1 MSLHRSY
8 YVEEA
13 AWPMPIYSSH
23 DTQQEQQLMKEPM
36 ASRSSRKVSRLTKHS
51 AAGGNSPATSQGGP
65 TASSSVSATKTS
77 GIKLSRHSTNKG
89 NTEGEAYI
97 LPRTTSSPY
106 TARLDS
112 LAPPAPPVTAPSS
125 GSRLPV
131 PYGSSGGYV
140 AGSDSSRNVLRRKA
154 PSVQQYV
161 SSLTRPETH
170 SSRRIA
176 TRDDAM
182 AKRSSKSLPGDL
194 RQPSPDAVKGLGPQP
209 FQPTILPR
217 RHSGELPP
225 ALIPELKALAASTAL
240 NRAASSTP
248 HASSVGSPSTQYS
261 GSTGMWGSRDTTPTS
276 ISSSSPGIV
285 QPSIVKSPHRLR
297 KPVPSPSTT
306 SGNSR
311 FRLNTPPATE
321 KTFGPSPEKYP
332 SKKDSKKHFLL
343 QQYQNKQNKGL
354 STPPAATLPVRKSPV
369 QSKSVQQAGN
379 LSSQN
384 SEDRE
389 LKYVGRTHGIFEL
402 FDESIPDAVTSAQV
416 LGPRVVPSRPSRKG
430 TADLDTELS
439 PIVQSNL
446 SPQSLRAY
454 RRRDSIDVD
463 NAGNSVRD
471 KAPGQDI
478 KPETYKQAASAV
490 QPLRRQISQEQGDL
504 ASGPSKPPVKARTT
518 TPTKHTFATKA
529 SSNQEG
535 REPGR
540 STIDKL
546 SSRLG
551 MFARRAKVDRD
562 GTSFQESR
570 DLRKGPAAGT
580 GHEGY
585 GRYARRG
592 RKSSVGSGINSRDR
606 STGTASR
613 PSLSRKNSRSSAGGS
628 DIDEFIAER
637 LQPVV
642 IPGGGRHDARP
653 DSNASTVWPSFDGTP
668 FGSELSLDSA
678 VQLTD
683 EPPGSVATDSLSM
696 SVASVATDAP
706 SLIAMDARP
715 RIFSMSTSSQSYPA
729 HAPPSLDGYSTSQ
742 SSLVQDDGPG
752 ASLGRS
758 IDRPN
763 LRDLQKASKKGR
775 VFKWNLFRRKDS
787 AENPAR
793 DVEKLDSG
801 SMGMSVAIAATSA
814 DKPVPYYALMD
825 SENENEWEDD
835 LQNLFQQIHE
845 SPSSDAERSSQPQGV
860 GLRQQYGQSV
870 LLPSMPTL
878 EQENP
883 HNTRSS
889 SLRGEAEYKPQPV
902 ELPISNSSQFTDNK
916 RLRLPQVGRI
926 PRVISRRD
934 RQHKPAATSF
944 SRPFQRDNFVG
955 NPESSDSY
963 ATPIAETKRPILG
976 IQTDVLP
983 SRPFNTPESGQAA
996 SAPVG
1001 PPITRPLGDFVSR
1014 PEFLLFPGK
1023 EESGT
1028 LASGSSDTIFSMANL
1043 SESAERRNH
1052 TEEDEIWDEYDDL
1065 LDHVMS
1071 PTSSDL
1077 AQAPLGTSSSQPF
1090 GHSSHPGGTAVRPA
1104 SYLRFE
1110 RLHKAGSPAN
1120 PVELHSVYM
1129 PQSSPFVGKDDGY
1142 RLRRSRI
1149 VSALRSQS
1157 STTPSSPLATND
1169 HSSSYVHHGISS
1181 SNYER
1186 QLEGDNVIHPGLLS
1200 PLSDPSHP
1208 AISSMSGLSHHHSK
1222 ALLDIAEREHEGPI
1236 GQSDLRFAALMTSRW
1251 LSFGRVLFSP
1261 AHNLVEASAGHQ
1273 ILVIDGLGNDDW
1285 SFYCAVTYPD
1295 SVVYDLKET
1304 DVSTRGSQS
1313 ELPIDPWQAPPNYK
1327 RAELPNL
1334 AERFPFPQSY
1344 FAAVVFRFPA
1354 AMSDSVLKLAFSECK
1369 RVLVPG
1375 GHLELSLM
1383 DLDIVNMGSVTRHA
1397 VRNLKARMLGA
1408 DPNVSLKPVSDNI
1421 QNMLGQR
1428 GFENLNRCM
1437 VGVSVAGKVA
1447 TSSGSRSSRSS
1458 RESYSQ
1464 KGKDADQ
1471 SSGNVDNRNRRNNE
1485 SDRSRHGGGNFSLS
1499 ELVSDHSATSDEKIT
1514 KMVAKVGRWWY
1525 TRSYEWAVLPGGDLK
1540 KSIWCDKRM
1549 LHECK
1554 ARGSSFKLLIAYAQK
1569 PIETRRR
1576 TLSEP
1581 ISTTAAVAGTRTM
1594 NRLDRGHRP
1603 SKTQ

>member
-1 MSLHRSY
+1 MSLHKSHY
-8 YVEEA
+8 AEDA
-13 AWPMPIYSSH
+13 AQPMSIYSSH
-23 DTQQEQQLMKEPM
+23 DIQQEQHLLEVPI
-36 ASRSSRKVSRLTKHS
+36 ASRSSKKVSRSTKYP
-51 AAGGNSPATSQGGP
+51 AAGRSLLANSQGDRI
-65 TASSSVSATKTS
+65 ASSSVSATKTS
-77 GIKLSRHSTNKG
+77 ANKLSRHSINKG
-89 NTEGEAYI
+89 NTGEEAYV

-106 TARLDS
+106 IARLDS
-112 LAPPAPPVTAPSS
+112 LASLTPSPPPPVTASS
-125 GSRLPV
+125 SRSRLPV
-131 PYGSSGGYV
+131 PHGSSGGND

-161 SSLTRPETH
+161 SSLPRPETH
-170 SSRRIA
+170 SNRRIA
-176 TRDDAM
+176 TKDDAM

-194 RQPSPDAVKGLGPQP
+194 RQPSPDAVQRLGPQP
-209 FQPTILPR
+209 FQPTILPK

-225 ALIPELKALAASTAL
+225 TLIPELKALAGSTAL
-240 NRAASSTP
+240 NRAASTTP
-248 HASSVGSPSTQYS
+248 HASSIGSPSTQYS
-261 GSTGMWGSRDTTPTS
+261 SSTGMWGDSRDTTPTS
-276 ISSSSPGIV
+276 ISSSSPGII
-285 QPSIVKSPHRLR
+285 QPSIVKTPHRLR
-297 KPVPSPSTT
+297 KTVPSPSTT
-306 SGNSR
+306 SGKSR
-311 FRLNTPPATE
+311 FMLKTPPATE
-321 KTFGPSPEKYP
+321 KTFGPSPEEYA

-343 QQYQNKQNKGL
+343 QQY
-354 STPPAATLPVRKSPV
+354 PKSPV
-369 QSKSVQQAGN
+369 QSVLAQPAEHV
-379 LSSQN
+379 SSQN
-384 SEDRE
+384 SEERGSED
-389 LKYVGRTHGIFEL
+389 VGRATGIVEL
-402 FDESIPDAVTSAQV
+402 LDESIPYAVTSAQG
-416 LGPRVVPSRPSRKG
+416 LGSKALPSRPSRKG
-430 TADLDTELS
+430 TADLDTRLS

-446 SPQSLRAY
+446 SRQSLGAY
-454 RRRDSIDVD
+454 RRRDSIDMD
-463 NAGNSVRD
+463 NVGNSIRG
-471 KAPGQDI
+471 KPLGQGI
-478 KPETYKQAASAV
+478 KPESYKEAASAV
-490 QPLRRQISQEQGDL
+490 QPLHRQVSQEQGDL
-504 ASGPSKPPVKARTT
+504 ASKPSKLPVVVRTT
-518 TPTKHTFATKA
+518 IPTKHTFSNKA
-529 SSNQEG
+529 SSNQKG
-535 REPGR
+535 HEPGR
-540 STIDKL
+540 STMDKL

-551 MFARRAKVDRD
+551 MFGRRAKVDRD

-570 DLRKGPAAGT
+570 DVRKGPAAGT

-592 RKSSVGSGINSRDR
+592 RKSSVGSGINSRDQ
-606 STGTASR
+606 STSTASR
-613 PSLSRKNSRSSAGGS
+613 PSLGRKNSRGSAGGS
-628 DIDEFIAER
+628 DVDEFIAQR

-642 IPGGGRHDARP
+642 IPGGGRHEARP
-653 DSNASTVWPSFDGTP
+653 DSNAPTIWPPFDGTP
-668 FGSELSLDSA
+668 FGSGLSFDSA

-683 EPPGSVATDSLSM
+683 EPLGSVATDSRSM
-696 SVASVATDAP
+696 SVGSVATDAP
-706 SLIAMDARP
+706 SSIAMDAWP
-715 RIFSMSTSSQSYPA
+715 RTFSMSTSSQSYPA

-742 SSLVQDDGPG
+742 SSLVQDDAPK

-758 IDRPN
+758 IERPN
-763 LRDLQKASKKGR
+763 LRDLQKASKTGR
-775 VFKWNLFRRKDS
+775 MFKWNLFRRKDS
-787 AENPAR
+787 AEKLAR
-793 DVEKLDSG
+793 GVEKIDPE

-814 DKPVPYYALMD
+814 DKPIPYYALMD
-825 SENENEWEDD
+825 SENENEGGDN
-835 LQNLFQQIHE
+835 LQDLFQQIHE
-845 SPSSDAERSSQPQGV
+845 SPSTDAERSSQPQGL

-883 HNTRSS
+883 HNARLS
-889 SLRGEAEYKPQPV
+889 SLRGEAECRPQPV

-944 SRPFQRDNFVG
+944 SRPFQHDNFVG
-955 NPESSDSY
+955 IQKGSDSDT
-963 ATPIAETKRPILG
+963 TPIAETKRPILG

-983 SRPFNTPESGQAA
+983 SRPFHSPESGQAA

-1014 PEFLLFPGK
+1014 PEFLLIPGK
-1023 EESGT
+1023 VESGA
-1028 LASGSSDTIFSMANL
+1028 LASGSSDTIFSMSNL
-1043 SESAERRNH
+1043 SESAEHRNH

-1065 LDHVMS
+1065 LDHVLS

-1077 AQAPLGTSSSQPF
+1077 AQAPLGPSSSQPF
-1090 GHSSHPGGTAVRPA
+1090 GHSSHHVGASVRPE
-1104 SYLRFE
+1104 SYLRLE
-1110 RLHKAGSPAN
+1110 RLHKAGSTAYPAE
-1120 PVELHSVYM
+1120 PHSVYM
-1129 PQSSPFVGKDDGY
+1129 PQLSPFGGKDGGY

-1149 VSALRSQS
+1149 VAALRSQS
-1157 STTPSSPLATND
+1157 STTPSTPLATND
-1169 HSSSYVHHGISS
+1169 HSSSYLHHGISS
-1181 SNYER
+1181 NVYER
-1186 QLEGDNVIHPGLLS
+1186 QLEGNDSIHPELLS
-1200 PLSDPSHP
+1200 PLSDPPHP
-1208 AISSMSGLSHHHSK
+1208 PISSMSGVSQHHSK
-1222 ALLDIAEREHEGPI
+1222 ALLDIAEREHEGPV

-1261 AHNLVEASAGHQ
+1261 AHNLVKASAGHQ

-1313 ELPIDPWQAPPNYK
+1313 ELPRDPWQAPPNYK

-1369 RVLVPG
+1369 RVLIPG
-1375 GHLELSLM
+1375 GHLELSLV
-1383 DLDIVNMGSVTRHA
+1383 DLDIVNMGTVTRHA
-1397 VRNLKARMLGA
+1397 IRNLKARMLGA

-1421 QNMLGQR
+1421 QNMLGQG

-1471 SSGNVDNRNRRNNE
+1471 SSSTVDRRNHRNNG
-1485 SDRSRHGGGNFSLS
+1485 SDRSRHGGGNFSLT

-1569 PIETRRR
+1569 PIEARRR

-1581 ISTTAAVAGTRTM
+1581 ISTTAAVAGTRMM